1 MKYSIIIPMYN
12 EKKIVEQSAK
22 TLSAYCA
29 ERFSSECEILFVNDG
44 STDGCEKLLDALAL
58 PNVRLLG
65 YEKNRGKGYAVR
77 TGMLAARGE
86 FRLFTDTDLAYG
98 TEVIGEAFSLWEAD
112 PSVDLVI
119 GSRRLAEDGYE
130 GYTFP
135 RRLASKAYLWLLR
148 TLGGFRFSDSQSGFK
163 GFSARAA
170 ERIFPLCETDRFAFD
185 FEALSY
191 ASRMKMKVKEMP
203 IRVLVHGESKIRLVG
218 DSVKMFGDILKIR
231 RRVKRKMKEQDHA

>member
-12 EKKIVEQSAK
+12 EKRIVEQSAK

-191 ASRMKMKVKEMP
+191 AARMKMKVKEMP

-231 RRVKRKMKEQDHA
+231 RRVKRKMKEQSHA